1 MMYYVF
7 RLVGLLAPRLPAGLG
22 LRLAAALGDLWYHLA
37 RGQRAILTRNL
48 RHVLGLAASGGRD
61 GKSGRDGASEETI
74 QRTARAVFRHTF
86 RNYYDLFR
94 LPHLPRQDVEKLIVV
109 QGEEHLR
116 EALAAGRGAILA
128 TAHFGNVEIMSR
140 ASVFCQYQITAVA
153 EHLQPERL
161 YRDMLAQRSSGG
173 VHLVPIDGSLK
184 AIFRALHANQ
194 LVGLAADRDV
204 SHSGITVPFFGAPA
218 NLPAGY
224 VSLALRTGAPVLPIF
239 IVRQP
244 EGSFVIQ
251 IEPPLALANSGDR
264 ERAVR
269 SGVAQMVAVLERY
282 IGQYPEQWT
291 FYQPIWDMAEQRA

>member
-37 RGQRAILTRNL
+37 RGQRAILLRNL
-48 RHVLGLAASGGRD
+48 RHVLGPAATTEKIR
-61 GKSGRDGASEETI
+61 
-74 QRTARAVFRHTF
+74 RTAREVFRNTF

-94 LPHLPRQDVEKLIVV
+94 LPHLPAEDVEKLIIV
-109 QGEEHLR
+109 QGEAHLR
-116 EALAAGRGAILA
+116 EALAAGKGAIVT
-128 TAHFGNVEIMSR
+128 TAHFGNVEIMTR
-140 ASVFCQYQITAVA
+140 ASAIRQYQITGVA

-161 YRDMLAQRSSGG
+161 YRYLLAQRSIGG
-173 VHLVPIDGSLK
+173 VHLVSIDGSLK
-184 AIFRALHANQ
+184 AIFRALRANQ

-244 EGSFVIQ
+244 DGRFVIQ
-251 IEPPLALANSGDR
+251 IEPPLPLANSGDR
-264 ERAVR
+264 ERDVR

-282 IGQYPEQWT
+282 ISQYPEQWT
-291 FYQPIWDMAEQRA
+291 FYQPIWDMGEQRA

>member
-1 MMYYVF
+1 MYYVF

-22 LRLAAALGDLWYHLA
+22 LRLAATLGDLWYHLA
-37 RGQRAILTRNL
+37 RGQRAILLRNL
-48 RHVLGLAASGGRD
+48 RHVLGSAATQ
-61 GKSGRDGASEETI
+61 ETI
-74 QRTARAVFRHTF
+74 QRTAREVFRNTF

-94 LPHLPRQDVEKLIVV
+94 LPHLPSPDVEKLIIV

-116 EALAAGRGAILA
+116 EALAAGKGAIVV
-128 TAHFGNVEIMSR
+128 TAHFGNVEIMTR
-140 ASVFCQYQITAVA
+140 ASAIRQYQITAVA

-161 YRDMLAQRSSGG
+161 YRYLLAQRSIGG
-173 VHLVPIDGSLK
+173 VHLVSIDGSLK
-184 AIFRALHANQ
+184 AIFRALRANQ

-244 EGSFVIQ
+244 DGRFVIY
-251 IEPPLALANSGDR
+251 IEPPLPLANSGDR
-264 ERAVR
+264 ERDVR

-282 IGQYPEQWT
+282 ISQYPEQWT
-291 FYQPIWDMAEQRA
+291 FYQPIWEQGIRELGNQGSGAS

>member
-22 LRLAAALGDLWYHLA
+22 LRLAAVLGDLWYHLA
-37 RGQRAILTRNL
+37 RGQRAILLCNL
-48 RHVLGLAASGGRD
+48 RHVLGPAAT
-61 GKSGRDGASEETI
+61 EETI
-74 QRTARAVFRHTF
+74 RHTAREIFRNSF

-94 LPHLPRQDVEKLIVV
+94 LPHLPAEDVEKLIVV

-116 EALAAGRGAILA
+116 EALAVGKGAILA
-128 TAHFGNVEIMSR
+128 TAHFGNVEIMTRTSAIR
-140 ASVFCQYQITAVA
+140 QYQITGVA
-153 EHLQPERL
+153 EHVQPERL
-161 YRDMLAQRSSGG
+161 YRYLLAQRSSGG

-184 AIFRALHANQ
+184 AIFRALRANQ

-204 SHSGITVPFFGAPA
+204 SGTGITVPFFGAPA
-218 NLPAGY
+218 NLPVGY
-224 VSLALRTGAPVLPIF
+224 VSLARRTGAPVLPIF

-244 EGSFVIQ
+244 EGRFVIQ

-264 ERAVR
+264 ERDVR

-291 FYQPIWDMAEQRA
+291 FYQPIWDQGIRE

>member
-7 RLVGLLAPRLPAGLG
+7 RLVGLLAPRLPVWLG

-37 RGQRAILTRNL
+37 RGRRAILISNL
-48 RHVLGLAASGGRD
+48 RHVLGPRASG
-61 GKSGRDGASEETI
+61 GASEEII
-74 QRTARAVFRHTF
+74 QRTARAVFRNTF

-94 LPHLPRQDVEKLIVV
+94 LPHLPGEELEKLIVV
-109 QGEEHLR
+109 YGEEHLR
-116 EALAAGRGAILA
+116 AALAAGRGAILA
-128 TAHFGNVEIMSR
+128 AAHFGNVELMTR
-140 ASVFCQYQITAVA
+140 ASAIRHYQITGVA
-153 EHLQPERL
+153 EHVQPEKL
-161 YRDMLAQRSSGG
+161 YRYLLAQRSSGG

-184 AIFRALHANQ
+184 AIFRALRANE

-204 SHSGITVPFFGAPA
+204 SGTGITVPFFGAPA

-244 EGSFVIQ
+244 EGRFVIQ

-264 ERAVR
+264 ERDVR

-291 FYQPIWDMAEQRA
+291 FYQPIWDEGIRDKAIRE

>member
-1 MMYYVF
+1 MYYVF

-22 LRLAAALGDLWYHLA
+22 LRLAAALGALWYHLA
-37 RGQRAILTRNL
+37 RGQRAILLRNL
-48 RHVLGLAASGGRD
+48 RHVLGP
-61 GKSGRDGASEETI
+61 GASEEKI
-74 QRTARAVFRHTF
+74 QRTARAVFRNTF

-94 LPHLPRQDVEKLIVV
+94 LPHLPAEEVEKLIVV
-109 QGEEHLR
+109 QWEEHLR
-116 EALAAGRGAILA
+116 EALAAGKGAILA
-128 TAHFGNVEIMSR
+128 TAHFGNVEIMTRTSAIR
-140 ASVFCQYQITAVA
+140 QYQITGVA
-153 EHLQPERL
+153 EHVQPEKL
-161 YRDMLAQRSSGG
+161 YRYLLAQRSRGG

-184 AIFRALHANQ
+184 AIFRALRANQ

-204 SHSGITVPFFGAPA
+204 SGTGITLPFFGAPA

-244 EGSFVIQ
+244 EGRFVIQ

-264 ERAVR
+264 ERDVR

-291 FYQPIWDMAEQRA
+291 FYQPIWDQGLPDSLISRLPDS